1 MILQYFDLSANK
13 FDNLYLNKA
22 KFCYIMRQIFVK
34 RKIMEVNAKLTNSVN
49 ATATTTLKADE
60 IKQKVEKLAQKAA
73 KNVKIDGFRPGKV
86 PVAEVIKRYGKD
98 LENDA
103 RGELYRDFIN
113 ESVKQVEKA
122 NSDIISEPRVIK
134 FDDKDGNIDIEVE
147 ISFRPSVDVS
157 GYESIIPNFEE
168 PQAQKSEIEAKI
180 NEILNML
187 APLKK
192 IEKDSLEKGDWAK
205 FDFEGFVDGEA
216 FEGGKAEGYLLEIG
230 SGQFIPGFEDGM
242 IGLKV
247 GEERDINVT
256 FPAEY
261 GAAHLA
267 GKAAVFKVK
276 LHEIQG
282 KEPLKLDEET
292 LKKILPNEENTT
304 KEMLENRIS
313 DQIKAEKMSK
323 LVIEELKPKFAQAAV
338 EKFSFD
344 LPNNIVE
351 QEIDMQF
358 RNNWMSFSD
367 EERKQFQEDPKA
379 LEAQR
384 AKYKDDALKSVK
396 LTFIIDELAKLRN
409 ITVADNEILQT
420 IYFEAYRYGADPK
433 EHLET
438 YKKQGMIPAVK
449 MALIEEKLFSDLF
462 NKKDESK

>member
-1 MILQYFDLSANK
+1 
-13 FDNLYLNKA
+13 
-22 KFCYIMRQIFVK
+22 
-34 RKIMEVNAKLTNSVN
+34 MEVNAKLTNSVN

-60 IKQKVEKLAQKAA
+60 IKQKVEKLAQKSA

-86 PVAEVIKRYGKD
+86 PVAEIIKRYGKD
-98 LENDA
+98 LQNDA
-103 RGELYRDFIN
+103 RGELYRDFIS
-113 ESVKQVEKA
+113 ESVRLVNKSDA
-122 NSDIISEPRVIK
+122 DIISEPRVLK
-134 FDDKDGNIDIEVE
+134 FDEKDGNIDVEVE
-147 ISFRPSVDVS
+147 ISFRPSVDIT
-157 GYESIIPNFEE
+157 GYEELIPSFEE
-168 PQAQKSEIEAKI
+168 PKVQKSEIDAKI
-180 NEILNML
+180 DEILNML

-192 IEKDSLEKGDWAK
+192 VEKDSLEKGDFAK
-205 FDFEGFVDGEA
+205 FDFEGFVDGET
-216 FEGGKAEGYLLEIG
+216 FEGGKAEGYVLEIG

-282 KEPLKLDEET
+282 KETPKLDEET
-292 LKKILPNEENTT
+292 LKKILPNEENPTA
-304 KEMLENRIS
+304 KLLEDRIS
-313 DQIKAEKMSK
+313 DQIKAEKLAK
-323 LVIEELKPKFAQAAV
+323 LVSDELKPNFAKAAV

-384 AKYKDDALKSVK
+384 TKYKDDALNSVK
-396 LTFIIDELAKLRN
+396 LTFIIDELAKVRN
-409 ITVADNEILQT
+409 INVADNEILQT

-433 EHLET
+433 EHLEN
-438 YKKQGMIPAVK
+438 YKKQGMILAVK

-462 NKKDESK
+462 NKKAENK